1 MGIPVKLQVF
11 EGPLDLLLHLIDKN
25 KIDIYDIPI
34 VEITNQ
40 YMDYIKAMERALRL
54 YNGRPLLNSVN
65 GKISSLSSVLPL
77 AKKYGAMVVG
87 LCLDDD
93 GIAESLEGRLKS
105 ARRVIEGAKKA
116 GLSEKALLLDPLAMT
131 ISTGGQNA
139 QIALS
144 IIATLKKAGLKTV
157 MGVSNISFGLP
168 QRDAVNSAFFASAMQ
183 LGLSAGIINPNS
195 APMMETYLAYGAL
208 SGYDTSCK
216 AYVSYFADLPTE
228 KRETHAPAT
237 KKDSGEQG
245 RYALDEAI
253 EKGLISPAETAVAAL
268 LDEGRDALSIINE
281 YMIPALNRVGDAFE
295 KKSLFLP
302 QLLMSADA
310 AKAGFEII
318 KQAMLQKGTDRGK
331 GDPVIVATVKGDIHD
346 IGKNIVK
353 VLLENYGYDVIDLG
367 KDVPPEAIVKKTLE
381 RDVKLVGLS
390 ALMTTTLGSMAE
402 TIQQLR
408 KKAPGCR
415 IIVGGAV
422 MTKEYAEELGAD
434 AYAGNAVAAVSYAN
448 ALFRNK

>member
-1 MGIPVKLQVF
+1 
-11 EGPLDLLLHLIDKN
+11 
-25 KIDIYDIPI
+25 
-34 VEITNQ
+34 
-40 YMDYIKAMERALRL
+40 
-54 YNGRPLLNSVN
+54 
-65 GKISSLSSVLPL
+65 
-77 AKKYGAMVVG
+77 
-87 LCLDDD
+87 
-93 GIAESLEGRLKS
+93 
-105 ARRVIEGAKKA
+105 
-116 GLSEKALLLDPLAMT
+116 
-131 ISTGGQNA
+131 
-139 QIALS
+139 
-144 IIATLKKAGLKTV
+144 
-157 MGVSNISFGLP
+157 
-168 QRDAVNSAFFASAMQ
+168 
-183 LGLSAGIINPNS
+183 
-195 APMMETYLAYGAL
+195 
-208 SGYDTSCK
+208 
-216 AYVSYFADLPTE
+216 
-228 KRETHAPAT
+228 
-237 KKDSGEQG
+237 
-245 RYALDEAI
+245 
-253 EKGLISPAETAVAAL
+253 
-268 LDEGRDALSIINE
+268 
-281 YMIPALNRVGDAFE
+281 
-295 KKSLFLP
+295 
-302 QLLMSADA
+302 MSADA